1 MGVCRHSLH
10 VFARISIYMHWS
22 IGIKIIKISL
32 PKWFSRPKQSV
43 MCSFV
48 SIWTFFQLS
57 NRFSSDGRTSW
68 GFFEWC
74 QIITFQ
80 SDRNRQ
86 RLQQGTSNQVMGSG
100 GGVGLDDKATLVVL
114 VGGFLHLCVGHQC
127 LTCVCVC
134 VCVWNGWH
142 FTRIGWSDGWWWNSN
157 AWTGT
162 SVGSSNNYYSSH
174 YH

>member
-10 VFARISIYMHWS
+10 VFARISIYMHLC

-100 GGVGLDDKATLVVL
+100 GGVLGRSWWQSN
-114 VGGFLHLCVGHQC
+114 VGCFCWWLLAFLCGSSVWD
-127 LTCVCVC
+127 VCVC
-134 VCVWNGWH
+134 EMDGISLRLEWWMMMELECMDWNFRWE
-142 FTRIGWSDGWWWNSN
+142 
-157 AWTGT
+157 
-162 SVGSSNNYYSSH
+162 
-174 YH
+174 